1 MSRIKLSYA
10 QKKCVAATGML
21 MQQTEMVHP
30 GARIGIAASGGV
42 DSFVL
47 AKVMTIRK
55 KIMPFDVE
63 LMILHVNPG
72 FEPGS
77 HEPLVQWCEAEGL
90 SSHIELT
97 NHGPEA
103 HSDENRKKSPCFLC
117 AWNRRKRLFELCAQ
131 YGLTHL
137 ALGHNTDDLAETF
150 FMNIIHNG
158 RVEGLSAKED
168 FFGGELTLIRPALMV
183 EKKFIRAAARQWKL
197 PVWANVC
204 PSNGATKR
212 TEIHELI
219 EDISAT
225 GNHTK
230 NKIFN
235 AVKRYQLDLTLK
247 KL

>member
-1 MSRIKLSYA
+1 MPRLKFSYA

-21 MQQTEMVHP
+21 MQRTEMVRPH
-30 GARIGIAASGGV
+30 ARIGIAASGGV
-42 DSFVL
+42 DSFAL

-55 KIMPFDVE
+55 RIMPFPIE

-72 FEPGS
+72 FEPAS
-77 HEPLVQWCEAEGL
+77 HEPLVRWCEAEGL
-90 SSHIELT
+90 AAHIELT
-97 NHGPEA
+97 DFGPQA
-103 HSDENRKKSPCFLC
+103 HSAANRKASPCFLC
-117 AWNRRKRLFELCAQ
+117 AWNRRKRLFTLCEQ

-150 FMNIIHNG
+150 FMNLIQNG
-158 RVEGLSAKED
+158 RVDGLAAKED

-183 EKKFIRAAARQWKL
+183 EKKYIRAAARQWEL
-197 PVWANVC
+197 PVWENVC

-212 TEIHELI
+212 TEMHELI
-219 EDISAT
+219 EEISGRHKHA
-225 GNHTK
+225 K

-235 AVKRYQLDLTLK
+235 ALRRHQIDLTLQ